1 MEDINYAHRTVF
13 IIYFMYGQF
22 VTREKTLQIYG
33 LSASIRP
40 ILVSL
45 GRENP
50 RPKKLN
56 GLI

>member
-1 MEDINYAHRTVF
+1 
-13 IIYFMYGQF
+13 MYGQF